1 MIDRDYF
8 NNLSDD
14 KALFDESLPPADTL
28 DELEEEYLS
37 GVDYEEELENHKKG
51 LF

>member
-1 MIDRDYF
+1 MIDREFF

-14 KALFDESLPPADTL
+14 KALFDETLPPADF
-28 DELEEEYLS
+28 DEDLEEEYLA
-37 GVDYEEELENHKKG
+37 GVDYEDELEEHSG